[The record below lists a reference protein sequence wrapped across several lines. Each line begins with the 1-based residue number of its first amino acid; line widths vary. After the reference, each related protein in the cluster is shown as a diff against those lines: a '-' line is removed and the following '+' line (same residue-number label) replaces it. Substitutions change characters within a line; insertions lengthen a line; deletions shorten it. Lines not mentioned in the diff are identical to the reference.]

1 MGKTWP
7 AAVTLLYLFGSGTAL
22 AQSVSIGGR
31 LGITNSAALFA
42 DQNSGDRIDDRRGFQ
57 IGGVIG
63 YQLNPILSLQ
73 LEVSYLQ
80 KGWAEFETGG
90 DRKLTYLEL
99 PLLLSINAPWTT
111 SPHLLAGPSVSY
123 ELSCSVTGVPHVG
136 QVSCGDPRVEWDRE
150 KFQLGLWF
158 GLGLGRWLGTSK
170 LDLQFLGNI
179 SLTDM
184 NNEALPP
191 GYIRLVAVTAT
202 ATYKISLGG
211 L

>member
-1 MGKTWP
+1 MDRTWP
-7 AAVTLLYLFGSGTAL
+7 AATALLCLFGSGTAL
-22 AQSVSIGGR
+22 AQSVSVGGR
-31 LGITNSAALFA
+31 LGITNSAASFA
-42 DQNSGDRIDDRRGFQ
+42 DENSGDRIDDRRGLQ
-57 IGGVIG
+57 IGGIVD
-63 YQLNPILSLQ
+63 YQLNSILSLE

-80 KGWAEFETGG
+80 KGWAELETGG

-111 SPHLLAGPSVSY
+111 SPHLLAGPAVSY
-123 ELSCSVTGVPHVG
+123 ELSCSVTGVPQVG
-136 QVSCGDPRVEWDRE
+136 SVSCNDPRVEWHRE

-170 LDLQFLGNI
+170 LDLQFLGNL

-184 NNEALPP
+184 NQEELPP
-191 GYIRLVAVTAT
+191 GYIRLVAVTAG

-211 L
+211 W